1 MKFKVSIKKTTGDGW
16 EYFSEPLTVEATSI
30 SDAIKK
36 AKFYLW
42 KWNCVNERPVSA
54 ELIN

>member
-1 MKFKVSIKKTTGDGW
+1 MKYKINIKKNDGDW
-16 EYFSEPLTVEATSI
+16 EYYSEPLTVEANSI

-42 KWNCVNERPVSA
+42 KWRCESEYPISA
-54 ELIN
+54 EPII